1 MWRRRPPPCAGT
13 SLVRHCS
20 RGCLQSRE
28 EWVLSLHITPG
39 YIHAAVAS
47 NHFGAGLAARMDRN
61 HLMTS
66 LFLFAVL
73 AFLVSALCR
82 LFLTIAADASR
93 SGRAAHRGRRTRAR

>member
-1 MWRRRPPPCAGT
+1 VAPKTTAMCWQFVGSALFSG
-13 SLVRHCS
+13 VFAIK
-20 RGCLQSRE
+20 GG
-28 EWVLSLHITPG
+28 WVLSLHITPG

-82 LFLTIAADASR
+82 LFLRIAADASR
-93 SGRAAHRGRRTRAR
+93 SGR